1 MLQIK
6 YEQLL
11 DSAGLASVFADCEQ
25 GLFFAWMFGKKWDE
39 MTDFFVDMQ
48 YTFSNG
54 DKNSDRLLNVR
65 EVAAAERK
73 LRSKEDA
80 AKVEADL
87 AAHHTEV
94 KEMLLKRLRYHYMGN
109 RQEEWSEYEKRLNAG
124 LREFD
129 EKES

>member
-1 MLQIK
+1 
-6 YEQLL
+6 
-11 DSAGLASVFADCEQ
+11 
-25 GLFFAWMFGKKWDE
+25 

-73 LRSKEDA
+73 LRSKEDS

-87 AAHHTEV
+87 AAYHTEV
-94 KEMLLKRLRYHYMGN
+94 KEMLLKRLRYHYMGT

-124 LREFD
+124 LREFN